1 MDDDDDDD
9 DDVCWLDMSWLSLSS
24 AEPGGSESTHPALPD
39 TSTSRQGDSHR
50 PTDEHAG
57 SLLLNNTIS
66 DQPLS
71 EYYPHIII
79 IIIMITNMWAYG
91 PIFLGTEPSLPEKY
105 FDCTRKKLPI

>member
-24 AEPGGSESTHPALPD
+24 AEPSGSESTHPALPD

-50 PTDEHAG
+50 PTTDEHAG

-71 EYYPHIII
+71 EY
-79 IIIMITNMWAYG
+79 
-91 PIFLGTEPSLPEKY
+91 
-105 FDCTRKKLPI
+105 